1 MRLIAH
7 LTLPP
12 FELSTSVVG
21 RKHYAKFRNGSITLG
36 FSSDTP
42 LVLHKRKDIIC

>member
-1 MRLIAH
+1 MRLTSH

-21 RKHYAKFRNGSITLG
+21 RKHYAKGAKFRNGSITLG
-36 FSSDTP
+36 FSSDST
-42 LVLHKRKDIIC
+42 LT